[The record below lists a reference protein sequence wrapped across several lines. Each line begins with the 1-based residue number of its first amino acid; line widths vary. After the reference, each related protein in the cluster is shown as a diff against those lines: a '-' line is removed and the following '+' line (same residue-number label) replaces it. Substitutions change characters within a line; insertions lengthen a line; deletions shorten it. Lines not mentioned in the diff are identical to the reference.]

1 MDKEIISL
9 LEDKKISTNN
19 SFKKLDEE
27 INSFSKKDKKQKSS

>member
-27 INSFSKKDKKQKSS
+27 INSFSKKGKKQKSS